1 MSEHNHEP
9 VPYRTF
15 ILIWAA
21 LLVLTVVTVVV
32 SRIQLG
38 ALNIWVAL
46 TIASFKSSLV
56 VFIFMHLRQES
67 RLFKLGILTL
77 LIIVATFIG
86 LTFTDVLYR

>member
-1 MSEHNHEP
+1 MAEHKHEP

-15 ILIWAA
+15 ILIWV
-21 LLVLTVVTVVV
+21 LLLALTVVTVVV

-38 ALNIWVAL
+38 ALNIWAAL
-46 TIASFKSSLV
+46 TIASVKSSLV

-67 RLFKLGILTL
+67 RLFKLGIVTL

>member
-1 MSEHNHEP
+1 MSEHKHEP

-21 LLVLTVVTVVV
+21 LLILTVVTVVV

-46 TIASFKSSLV
+46 TIASVKSSLV

-67 RLFKLGILTL
+67 RLFKIGILTL
-77 LIIVATFIG
+77 LVIVATFIG

>member
-1 MSEHNHEP
+1 MAEHKHEP

-15 ILIWAA
+15 ILIWVA

-38 ALNIWVAL
+38 AFNIWAAL
-46 TIASFKSSLV
+46 TIASVKSSLV

-67 RLFKLGILTL
+67 RLFKIGILTL

-86 LTFTDVLYR
+86 LTFTDVIYR

>member
-1 MSEHNHEP
+1 MSEHKHEP

-67 RLFKLGILTL
+67 RLFKLGIVTL

>member
-1 MSEHNHEP
+1 MAEHKHEP

-67 RLFKLGILTL
+67 RLFKLGIVTL

>member
-1 MSEHNHEP
+1 MTEDKHEP

-15 ILIWAA
+15 ILIYIA
-21 LLVLTVVTVVV
+21 LLILTVVTVAV
-32 SRIQLG
+32 SRVQLG

-46 TIASFKSSLV
+46 AVASVKSSLV

-67 RLFKLGILTL
+67 KLFKIGILTL
-77 LIIVATFIG
+77 LVVVAIFIG

>member
-1 MSEHNHEP
+1 MSEHKHEP

-21 LLVLTVVTVVV
+21 LLVLTVVTVAV

-46 TIASFKSSLV
+46 TVASVKSSLV

-67 RLFKLGILTL
+67 RLFKLGIVTL